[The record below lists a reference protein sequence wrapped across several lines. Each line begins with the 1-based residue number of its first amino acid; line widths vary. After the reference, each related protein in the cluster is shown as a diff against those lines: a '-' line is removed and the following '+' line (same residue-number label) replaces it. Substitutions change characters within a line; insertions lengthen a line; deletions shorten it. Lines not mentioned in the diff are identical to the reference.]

1 MDNEYEKMVRQLNEN
16 RDLLVKAICG
26 YLPCGLR
33 LSMNDVDMDC
43 VGYVHGKVIVTR
55 HLMSA
60 LTGVEPELVKP
71 YLRKM
76 DSITKEEYDDYDGK
90 IRGGAME
97 KYEDWLHKHHLDYRR
112 LIDKGLALE
121 APADMYND

>member
-1 MDNEYEKMVRQLNEN
+1 MKAKDKE
-16 RDLLVKAICG
+16 LLVSAICG
-26 YLPCGLR
+26 YLPYGLEV
-33 LSMNDVDMDC
+33 NYDNEICDC
-43 VGYVHGKVIVTR
+43 VGYAHGKVILVKKF
-55 HLMSA
+55 SSVSF
-60 LTGVEPELVKP
+60 GVDVELVKP